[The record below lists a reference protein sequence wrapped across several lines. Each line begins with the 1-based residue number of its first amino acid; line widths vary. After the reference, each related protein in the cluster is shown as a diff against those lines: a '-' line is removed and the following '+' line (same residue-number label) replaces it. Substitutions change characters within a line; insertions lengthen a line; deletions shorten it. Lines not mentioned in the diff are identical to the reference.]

1 MRKTVLTQM
10 TIVVIAVLVGLTI
23 LMSVIAVYA
32 A

>member
-1 MRKTVLTQM
+1 MRKTVLTQV

-23 LMSVIAVYA
+23 LMSIIAVYA